1 VPRND
6 LATIARIEIAEN
18 LIALATKLSESVM
31 FIAERGELTR
41 ADEQELIRILT
52 VAAEVKRIALGLRNE
67 HKSDGD
73 VRCTD
78 TCRLGGEC
86 CLRGLCRGDSKRAK
100 GKIVSQELFVAERA
114 PLAPVRYNQ
123 EQVALIKRTI
133 AKGATDDELAL
144 FMAVCNRSGLDP
156 FARQVFAVKRWDGR
170 ERREVMSIQVSID
183 GLRLIA
189 ERTGRYE
196 GQIGPLWCGQ
206 DGQWADVWLQNEP
219 PAAAKVGVYR
229 AGFREPLWA
238 VARWSSYAQRKQD
251 GGLMGLWSKM
261 PDLMLAKC
269 AEALA
274 LRKAFPQ
281 ETSGLYTVEEMAQA
295 APVNDAQAERRALID
310 ELATLRQAL
319 HEAGEALPPKPPL
332 REMTTEQIGD
342 EVAAMRERLAAVAAQ
357 AASEQTDDWQAEF
370 DAIEAAEAAKEE
382 VPA

>member
-1 VPRND
+1 MNQD
-6 LATIARIEIAEN
+6 L
-18 LIALATKLSESVM
+18 
-31 FIAERGELTR
+31 
-41 ADEQELIRILT
+41 
-52 VAAEVKRIALGLRNE
+52 
-67 HKSDGD
+67 
-73 VRCTD
+73 
-78 TCRLGGEC
+78 
-86 CLRGLCRGDSKRAK
+86 
-100 GKIVSQELFVAERA
+100 IVSERA

-196 GQIGPLWCGQ
+196 GQIGPLWCGR
-206 DGQWADVWLQNEP
+206 DGEWVDVWLQDEP

-229 AGFREPLWA
+229 SGFREPLWA
-238 VARWSSYAQRKQD
+238 VARWSSYAQRTKD

-295 APVNDAQAERRALID
+295 APPSDAQIERRALID

-319 HEAGEALPPKPPL
+319 HEMGEPLPPKPIV
-332 REMTTEQIGD
+332 REMPNEQISA
-342 EVAAMRERLAAVAAQ
+342 EVEAMRERLAAVAAQ
-357 AASEQTDDWQAEF
+357 AASEQSADDWKGEY
-370 DAIEAAEAAKEE
+370 DAIEATETAEE